1 MKMSITKKTNWQ
13 TKKLS
18 EICDFFTDGNWIE
31 SKDQSSDGIRLI
43 QTGNIGQGFFKDR
56 GEKARYI
63 SEKTFKRLKCTE
75 IYKGDILISRLPD
88 PVGRACILPEIGEK
102 MITAVDCSILRLNKN
117 TSPKFLNYYTQSNS
131 YLSEVEQKTTGTTR
145 KRISRKNL
153 GLVKIPLPPL
163 PEQHRIVKILDEV
176 FADVAMAEENAEK
189 NLQNAKELFES
200 YLQSVFANQGENW
213 EEKRLEELGKITSSK
228 RIFKKEY
235 VKNGVPF
242 YRIKEIKELAH
253 NKNITL
259 ELYISPKRYKEIKDV
274 FGVPLVGDI
283 LMTAVG
289 TIGEICVVKNE
300 EEFYFKDGNIL
311 WFKNFNSVDP
321 HYLKFVL
328 MSFVEQINK
337 LSKGSAYNALTI
349 EKIEKHRIFLPLSI
363 TEQKSI
369 VAKLDALSAETRKLE
384 TIYQQKLADLEELKK
399 SVLKRAF
406 SGEL

>member
-1 MKMSITKKTNWQ
+1 MKTNWQ
-13 TKKLS
+13 TKKLD
-18 EICDFFTDGNWIE
+18 EVCDFFTDGNWIE

-75 IYKGDILISRLPD
+75 IFKGDILISRLPD
-88 PVGRACILPEIGEK
+88 PVGRACILPDTGEK

-117 TSPKFLNYYTQSNS
+117 TSPNFLNYYTQSNS

-153 GLVKIPLPPL
+153 GLVKVPLPPL
-163 PEQHRIVKILDEV
+163 PEQHRIVKILDKV
-176 FADVAMAEENAEK
+176 FADVVKAKENTEK

-200 YLQSVFANQGENW
+200 YLQSVFVNPGKDW
-213 EEKRLEELGKITSSK
+213 EEKSLEELGKITSSK

-259 ELYISPKRYKEIKDV
+259 ELYISPKRYKEIKDS

-289 TIGEICVVKNE
+289 TIGEIYVIKNE

-321 HYLKFVL
+321 YFLKFVL

-349 EKIEKHRIFLPLSI
+349 EKIEKHRIFIPKSL

-369 VAKLDALSAETRKLE
+369 VAKLDALSTETKKLE

-406 SGEL
+406 NGDL

>member
-1 MKMSITKKTNWQ
+1 MVKDYKKTNWQ
-13 TKKLS
+13 AIKLGEVLEYEQPSLYIVSSKNYKDDYETPVLTAGKSFILGKTKEKNGIFPKDRLPV
-18 EICDFFTDGNWIE
+18 IIFDDFTTATKFVDFPF
-31 SKDQSSDGIRLI
+31 KVKSSAMKILHPVKNISDAKFLFHLI
-43 QTGNIGQGFFKDR
+43 QNISFDHTGIHK
-56 GEKARYI
+56 RYWI
-63 SEKTFKRLKCTE
+63 SEYSKIE
-75 IYKGDILISRLPD
+75 IL
-88 PVGRACILPEIGEK
+88 
-102 MITAVDCSILRLNKN
+102 
-117 TSPKFLNYYTQSNS
+117 
-131 YLSEVEQKTTGTTR
+131 
-145 KRISRKNL
+145 
-153 GLVKIPLPPL
+153 LPPL

-176 FADVAMAEENAEK
+176 FEKTAKAKKNAEK
-189 NLQNAKELFES
+189 NLQNAKEVFES
-200 YLQSVFANQGENW
+200 YLQNVFENPGKDW
-213 EEKRLEELGKITSSK
+213 EEKSLEELGKITSSK

-259 ELYISPKRYKEIKDV
+259 ELYISPKRYKEIKDS

-289 TIGEICVVKNE
+289 TIGEIYVVKNE

-321 HYLKFVL
+321 YFLKFVL

-349 EKIEKHRIFLPLSI
+349 EKIEKHRIFLPISI
-363 TEQKSI
+363 AEQKSI
-369 VAKLDALSAETRKLE
+369 VAKLDALSAETKKLE
-384 TIYQQKLADLEELKK
+384 TIYQQKLTDLEELKK

-406 SGEL
+406 NGDL